1 MNELQNFL
9 RIHNDWESILTQP
22 PYNLK
27 ISRDGNYIM
36 FKYSQIASDFSIPLV
51 REARGIIFR
60 EDKNF
65 ECVCRPFDKFGNY
78 GESYVPEIDW
88 DSASVQTKID
98 GSLMKVWYDGGAW
111 HVSTNGTIDAF
122 KAELNDAKY
131 HSFGDLFM
139 SVWELNDNEDAT
151 LHPNF
156 TYMFE
161 LVSPHN
167 KVVIPYDKTKLYFLG
182 FRDTKTGEEFMPEDS
197 IFADLFDIPERLSL
211 AAPSLDAVREIAE
224 KLDSNNEGFVVCDA
238 NFNRVKVKTSWY
250 IIHHRL
256 VNNHNTSL
264 KNLIAIVGANEQD
277 EFLIYCP
284 EYSEEIMMIKSALDK
299 IKKDIDEIFQNI
311 TKGYEVCDK
320 MNRKQYALLVNKFC
334 KNPIIKSYCFVKYD
348 TNLSWDDYFIS
359 LTPDRKE
366 QIIKD
371 YLS

>member
-9 RIHNDWESILTQP
+9 RIHDNWESILTQP

-27 ISRDGNYIM
+27 VSRDGNYTM

-98 GSLMKVWYDGGAW
+98 GSLMKVWYDDGVW

-151 LHPNF
+151 LHPDF

-197 IFADLFDIPERLSL
+197 IVADLFDIPERLSL

-224 KLDSNNEGFVVCDA
+224 KLPWSEEGYVVCDGM
-238 NFNRVKVKTSWY
+238 FNRIKVKSPAYVAAHYLVTGHVNSIPRLID
-250 IIHHRL
+250 IIL
-256 VNNHNTSL
+256 SGEEEEFLTYGAEYEDEITEL
-264 KNLIAIVGANEQD
+264 KNLMATFMIEAMDLAEKYKNLPSVKEVALAVDKDNVEKRYRDFIFRNYRENTTFAEWTSGWN
-277 EFLIYCP
+277 
-284 EYSEEIMMIKSALDK
+284 SEKWAKALG
-299 IKKDIDEIFQNI
+299 
-311 TKGYEVCDK
+311 KGE
-320 MNRKQYALLVNKFC
+320 
-334 KNPIIKSYCFVKYD
+334 
-348 TNLSWDDYFIS
+348 
-359 LTPDRKE
+359 
-366 QIIKD
+366 
-371 YLS
+371 

>member
-27 ISRDGNYIM
+27 VSRDGNYIM

-151 LHPNF
+151 LHPDF

-182 FRDTKTGEEFMPEDS
+182 FRDTKTGEEFMPEGS
-197 IFADLFDIPERLSL
+197 IVADLFDIPERLSL

-224 KLDSNNEGFVVCDA
+224 KLPWSEEGYVVCDGM
-238 NFNRVKVKTSWY
+238 FNRIKVKSPAYVAAHYLVTGHVNSVSRLID
-250 IIHHRL
+250 IIL
-256 VNNHNTSL
+256 SGEEEEFLTYGAEYKDEITEL
-264 KNLIAIVGANEQD
+264 KNLIASFTLEAMKFAEKYKNLSSVKEV
-277 EFLIYCP
+277 
-284 EYSEEIMMIKSALDK
+284 ALAVDK
-299 IKKDIDEIFQNI
+299 DNVRKPYRDFIFRNYRENI
-311 TKGYEVCDK
+311 TFTEWTSGWNGEKWAKALGKGE
-320 MNRKQYALLVNKFC
+320 
-334 KNPIIKSYCFVKYD
+334 
-348 TNLSWDDYFIS
+348 
-359 LTPDRKE
+359 
-366 QIIKD
+366 
-371 YLS
+371 